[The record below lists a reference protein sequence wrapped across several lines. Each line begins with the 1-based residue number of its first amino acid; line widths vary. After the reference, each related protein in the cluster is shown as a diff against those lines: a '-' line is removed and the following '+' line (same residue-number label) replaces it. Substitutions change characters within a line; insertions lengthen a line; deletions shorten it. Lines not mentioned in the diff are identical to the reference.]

1 MLGVSL
7 ATITE
12 SRWHNIE
19 EEGSKG
25 RDSELA
31 IPDYFS
37 QVWKGLGGLSY
48 KLTTYVPRNETRKME
63 DWHGCLRVLS
73 EKG

>member
-12 SRWHNIE
+12 PRWHNIE

-25 RDSELA
+25 KGNELA

-37 QVWKGLGGLSY
+37 QVWKALGGLSY
-48 KLTTYVPRNETRKME
+48 KLKT
-63 DWHGCLRVLS
+63 WAL
-73 EKG
+73 

>member
-1 MLGVSL
+1 MLGAAS
-7 ATITE
+7 ATIVE
-12 SRWHNIE
+12 LHWHNIE
-19 EEGSKG
+19 KEGSKG

-48 KLTTYVPRNETRKME
+48 KLTT
-63 DWHGCLRVLS
+63 WAL
-73 EKG
+73 